1 MTRATSSIVTS
12 SIGEHDLIRSTSVV
26 SSAVDTNCT
35 HDILF
40 KDTFFLTI
48 HNFTTDKDGYYWC
61 QIVINDLYL
70 QPSPYAWFY
79 AANRSSCTPELHF
92 MTASESEI
100 QCAENY
106 TINSYATATTS
117 SYESATVIVPSRTNS
132 TPLTNTLPTTSVP
145 MVIDPKAYSSSV
157 TNSSALIPSES
168 DPITTMVI
176 LRMTESVI
184 YVAGAFSMLLILLA
198 ALVITLILLH
208 IHRSRRKKDQSN
220 GESMDMFIFKC
231 CDFKHIYIHVHT
243 LYRSKRN

>member
-106 TINSYATATTS
+106 AINSYATATTS
-117 SYESATVIVPSRTNS
+117 RYESATVIAPSKTNS
-132 TPLTNTLPTTSVP
+132 TPLTNTLATTSVP
-145 MVIDPKAYSSSV
+145 MLIDLTVYSSSV
-157 TNSSALIPSES
+157 TSALTSSES
-168 DPITTMVI
+168 VPTMTTVI
-176 LRMTESVI
+176 LRKTESV
-184 YVAGAFSMLLILLA
+184 YHVAAAFSMAFILLGS
-198 ALVITLILLH
+198 LVIILILLH
-208 IHRSRRKKDQSN
+208 ICKSRRKKDQNN
-220 GESMDMFIFKC
+220 GESMDML
-231 CDFKHIYIHVHT
+231 T
-243 LYRSKRN
+243 